1 MAPPTS
7 ADASSRSAGARCG
20 WRRQRATCSSA
31 WLAAGR
37 WCCRRNPRSRPA
49 GCCPHQLLPHRRCR
63 RRRLRRLRR
72 PSRSCRR
79 SRSRSRSRSRQPA
92 APARRRPARLG
103 PASDSR
109 AGQWSVIANA
119 TACAC
124 VCRSRSRFIS
134 YLAMAT
140 HVGCIPRGAFV
151 GRLTATTAS
160 SPAAGLRRPACTAH
174 TTHTHHAATVSS
186 RGSRQQAARSKR
198 TRAPHTR
205 QPAAGGRCGIQYCL
219 SDFQLPFTGSILA
232 AVGSHIIVHC
242 ACKRQPQFA
251 SSKQLCIHSTA
262 SHQNPHKKAASV
274 YVCIFA

>member
-49 GCCPHQLLPHRRCR
+49 GCCPHQLLPH
-63 RRRLRRLRR
+63 
-72 PSRSCRR
+72 P
-79 SRSRSRSRSRQPA
+79 
-92 APARRRPARLG
+92 
-103 PASDSR
+103 
-109 AGQWSVIANA
+109 

-160 SPAAGLRRPACTAH
+160 SPAAGLRRTACTAH

-262 SHQNPHKKAASV
+262 SHQNPHKKKRPLCMCV
-274 YVCIFA
+274 YLPEIVSAVGQKTDISRFFGS

>member
-72 PSRSCRR
+72 PSRPCR
-79 SRSRSRSRSRQPA
+79 RSRSRSRSRQPA

-160 SPAAGLRRPACTAH
+160 SPAAGLRRTACTAH
-174 TTHTHHAATVSS
+174 TTHTHHAAAV
-186 RGSRQQAARSKR
+186 RVAGRDSRQRAASAREHR
-198 TRAPHTR
+198 THGS
-205 QPAAGGRCGIQYCL
+205 QQLEAAAEFSTAFRIFNCL
-219 SDFQLPFTGSILA
+219 SPGAFWQQWALT
-232 AVGSHIIVHC
+232 
-242 ACKRQPQFA
+242 
-251 SSKQLCIHSTA
+251 
-262 SHQNPHKKAASV
+262 
-274 YVCIFA
+274 